1 MNGSVF
7 YGGKEQG
14 GVREE
19 NRGERETR
27 LGGYNKRSYSPAT
40 DPTPLTNMQGAS
52 DSSKAPRLPT
62 TAVLLSSFQQ
72 GTTF

>member
-14 GVREE
+14 GVSEE

-27 LGGYNKRSYSPAT
+27 LGG
-40 DPTPLTNMQGAS
+40 
-52 DSSKAPRLPT
+52 
-62 TAVLLSSFQQ
+62 
-72 GTTF
+72 